1 MEVLDL
7 ITATLVR
14 VFLCSL
20 KLIIRR
26 EKCDFNPNSYLLC
39 TIVTVFFSPVFS
51 GFFLTPFLTE
61 EIPLGIDVFG
71 LALRMELTRGEL

>member
-7 ITATLVR
+7 ITATLLR

-20 KLIIRR
+20 KLKIRR
-26 EKCDFNPNSYLLC
+26 GKWDFYPKSYLLC

-61 EIPLGIDVFG
+61 DIPLGMEVCG
-71 LALRMELTRGEL
+71 LGFRMELTRGEL